1 MSQSQVRWPNA
12 PMAPKAKLKRAR
24 EQPNKVVETH
34 LHMNISE
41 NMPEMISDESQNP
54 ICKSEPYTSIRPL
67 QTPQLGQSTFLD

>member
-24 EQPNKVVETH
+24 EQPNEAVETH

-41 NMPEMISDESQNP
+41 NMPEMISDEVRTLYASQNP
-54 ICKSEPYTSIRPL
+54 ILVYGRCRPL
-67 QTPQLGQSTFLD
+67 N